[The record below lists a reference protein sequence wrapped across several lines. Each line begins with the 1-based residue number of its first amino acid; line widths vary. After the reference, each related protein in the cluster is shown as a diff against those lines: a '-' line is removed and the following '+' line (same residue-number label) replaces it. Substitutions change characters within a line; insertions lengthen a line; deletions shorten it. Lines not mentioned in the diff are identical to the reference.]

1 MTMIRND
8 VEELIANCPDGGQVN
23 LHGADLSGID
33 LSGLKLVDANLC
45 RATCIGTDFSKARL
59 KGANISEA
67 NLKNAK
73 LSGADLEDVNF
84 AATCLCG
91 ALFYNAHFRRVNL
104 CDACALG
111 AEGLDI
117 GIRKCSTEQLNS
129 FIQKGCKVIYS
140 NGVVKVFGRVFAT
153 CNITDFTD
161 EHHYEAADHERLMI
175 TRSARQKKEAEE
187 RNKATAGSPS

>member
-1 MTMIRND
+1 MTMTRND
-8 VEELIANCPDGGQVN
+8 IEELIANCPDGGQVN

-33 LSGLKLVDANLC
+33 LSGLKLVDVNLC

-67 NLKNAK
+67 NLKGAK

-91 ALFYNAHFRRVNL
+91 ALLYNSHLRRVNF

-117 GIRKCSTEQLNS
+117 AIRKCSTEQLNT
-129 FIQKGCKVIYS
+129 FIRKGCKVTYT
-140 NGVVKVFGRVFAT
+140 NGVAKVFGRAFAT
-153 CNITDFTD
+153 CNITDFSD
-161 EHHYEAADHERLMI
+161 ERHYEAADREHLMA
-175 TRSARQKKEAEE
+175 TRSVHQKAEAE